1 MLADFV
7 SQTSPMI
14 PAIVV
19 SCVNEIEQRGLTE
32 VRGHAAQVESVV
44 FTVIWKFLINVVFIT
59 GRLIQDLRLRPDGK
73 RAEREIP

>member
-32 VRGHAAQVESVV
+32 VRGNHAQGEFVV
-44 FTVIWKFLINVVFIT
+44 CNSNL
-59 GRLIQDLRLRPDGK
+59 
-73 RAEREIP
+73 EIPE

>member
-32 VRGHAAQVESVV
+32 VRGNTAQGEFVV
-44 FTVIWKFLINVVFIT
+44 CLVIWKFLTKCCLYNRQAYTGSRAVT
-59 GRLIQDLRLRPDGK
+59 GR
-73 RAEREIP
+73 